1 MKNHNPA
8 TATSRTRKLHPS
20 PYLLL
25 VLTTLFWSG
34 NWVVGRGMQPQMP
47 PIAMSFWRWTAAL
60 IILLPFVWK
69 PVVAQWE
76 LIRKSW
82 GILLLLGILGV
93 ASFNTLAY
101 LGLKTTTATNGLLLN
116 SVMPVLIIAISWAF
130 LGQRLSLRQGA
141 GVALSMGGVLTIIA
155 HGDLGALTRLH
166 LNGGDLWVLAAVIC
180 WAVYTVCLRWRP
192 RQLGAFAFLGATVII
207 GVAAVAPLYMWEFS
221 TGARFEINLSTAGA
235 IAYFGLFPSVLAY
248 LFWNRAVAEVG
259 ANTAGL
265 FIHLMPVFGT
275 ILSMLFLGEALHLF
289 HGVGITLI
297 FSGIFLTTL
306 RRRG

>member
-1 MKNHNPA
+1 MNSPA
-8 TATSRTRKLHPS
+8 APSSPTGNFHPS

-69 PVVAQWE
+69 PVIAQRK

-82 GILLLLGILGV
+82 RVLLLLGILGV

-116 SVMPVLIIAISWAF
+116 SVIPVLIIAISWIF
-130 LGQRLSLRQGA
+130 LGQRLSLRQGV
-141 GVALSMGGVLTIIA
+141 GVALSLGGVLTIIA
-155 HGDLGALTRLH
+155 HGDLPALARLH
-166 LNGGDLWVLAAVIC
+166 FNSGDLWVLAAVAC

-192 RQLGAFAFLGATVII
+192 RELGSFTFLGATVII
-207 GVAAVAPLYMWEFS
+207 GVAAVAPLYLWEFS
-221 TGARFEINLSTAGA
+221 TGARFEINLSTAATIG
-235 IAYFGLFPSVLAY
+235 YFGLFPSVLAY

-259 ANTAGL
+259 ANMAGL
-265 FIHLMPVFGT
+265 FVHLMPVFGT
-275 ILSMLFLGEALHLF
+275 ILSMLFLGESLHLF
-289 HGVGITLI
+289 HGVGIVLI

-306 RRRG
+306 RRRD